1 MLVVRGVNVFPSQVE
16 TVLLGLDG
24 LRPHY
29 LILVDREKGAMDEL
43 EVWIEVSPE
52 VFTDEFGRLAD
63 LQALAEREMDEML
76 GIHARVKLVEPGRI
90 ERSTGKSKRVVDR
103 REL

>member
-1 MLVVRGVNVFPSQVE
+1 VFPSQVE
-16 TVLLGLDG
+16 TVLLEIKG

-43 EVWIEVSPE
+43 EIWVEVLPE
-52 VFTDEFGRLAD
+52 VFTDEYGQLAS
-63 LQALAEREMDEML
+63 LQEKAEGELAEVL
-76 GIHARVKLVEPGRI
+76 GLKARVRLVEPGRI

-103 REL
+103 REM